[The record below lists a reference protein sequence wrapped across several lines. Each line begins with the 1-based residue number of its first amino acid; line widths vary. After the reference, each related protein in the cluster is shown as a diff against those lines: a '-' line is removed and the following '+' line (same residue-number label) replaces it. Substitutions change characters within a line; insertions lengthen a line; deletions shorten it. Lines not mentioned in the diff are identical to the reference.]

1 MATVIRNEPAC
12 TPSGTHPA
20 LIGQLLCAAGRLT
33 NDDVTRV
40 VLFQQERGLRFG
52 EAAMELGLLDAD
64 DLQRALAGQFNF
76 AYADVGTSGLDASL
90 YCAYEPFG
98 AHAEAIRSL
107 RSSLTLRWFT
117 EGRKALAVLGARAG
131 AGCSTVAANLAI
143 ALSQAG
149 MRTLLIDADLRAPRQ
164 HRLFGLTAN
173 DGLSNI
179 LAGRSTLAQTLVE
192 VQPFSRLCVLSSGVA
207 VPNPQELLSRPS
219 FATLMRALSTSFD
232 AVLVDCPPGLEC
244 ADAQLIAARC
254 GGCLLVATQH
264 RTRIDDLQATRQRLE
279 PSGALVL
286 GAVMLGA

>member
-1 MATVIRNEPAC
+1 MATVIRDESATARSSTQPV
-12 TPSGTHPA
+12 
-20 LIGQLLCAAGRLT
+20 LIGQILFTAGRLT
-33 NDDVTRV
+33 KDDITRV
-40 VLFQQERGLRFG
+40 VHFQQERGIRFG
-52 EAAMELGLLDAD
+52 EAAIELGLLEADA
-64 DLQRALAGQFNF
+64 LQRALAGQFHFN
-76 AYADVGTSGLDASL
+76 YADVGTSGLDASL

-143 ALSQAG
+143 SMSQAG
-149 MRTLLIDADLRAPRQ
+149 LRTLLVDADLRSPRQ
-164 HRLFGLTAN
+164 SELFGLTLSA
-173 DGLSNI
+173 GLSNI
-179 LAGRSTLAQTLVE
+179 LAGRSTLTQTLAE
-192 VQPFSRLCVLSSGVA
+192 VPAFSRLCVLSSGAA

-232 AVLVDCPPGLEC
+232 AVLVDCPPALAC

-254 GGCLLVATQH
+254 AGCLLVATQH
-264 RTRIDDLQATRQRLE
+264 RTRIDDLQVTRQRLE

-286 GAVMLGA
+286 GAVVLGA